1 MTYVLSNKLNGGT
14 TVSATIFVCNSLG
27 IDIFATG
34 GIGGVHRNFE
44 KTLDISADLSE
55 LGRSSVAVVSS
66 GVKSML
72 DIPKTLEYLETQ
84 GVTVTTYQVLE
95 KDFPAFYSRI
105 SGYKSPYNLNTP
117 IEVAKLI
124 YTSKMLKF
132 DSSILIAVPVPEEN
146 AMCSKSGIHRFYK
159 HNIKG
164 ERIFFN
170 VHLLL
175 DIFIENV
182 IEEALGRAKS
192 CGISGKEITPFLLTA
207 ISEITNNKSLET
219 SNY

>member
-1 MTYVLSNKLNGGT
+1 MFQGATPATIAILEGRIKVGLDQEDLEILANGTNNIHTVKTSRRDLTYVLSNSLNGGT
-14 TVSATIFVCNSLG
+14 TVSATIFVCNLLG
-27 IDIFATG
+27 IDVFATG
-34 GIGGVHRNFE
+34 GIGGVHRNYE

-55 LGRSSVAVVSS
+55 LGRSSVAVVCS

-84 GVTVTTYQVLE
+84 GVTVTTYQALG

-117 IEVAKLI
+117 FEVAKLI

-146 AMCSKSGIHRFYK
+146 AMCSKRGYR
-159 HNIKG
+159 
-164 ERIFFN
+164 
-170 VHLLL
+170 
-175 DIFIENV
+175 
-182 IEEALGRAKS
+182 
-192 CGISGKEITPFLLTA
+192 
-207 ISEITNNKSLET
+207 
-219 SNY
+219 